1 MKTLHMRGNRAFSHA
16 VRAARHANRNDATGL
31 RDFLALVAG
40 SMLPDRALI
49 TGALRQVR
57 G

>member
-1 MKTLHMRGNRAFSHA
+1 MKPLHMKGNRAFSHA
-16 VRAARHANRNDATGL
+16 VRAVRHSTRRNEAGL

-49 TGALRQVR
+49 TGALRQMR